1 MRLLHAGANLFGGG
15 VHRGR
20 AREIR
25 RGYSRVDE
33 RQSLPL
39 RRVSEYRGR
48 GKRGTNEVMNP
59 FAYSRANDAAGAVN
73 AIAAKPRTKFLG
85 GGTNLID
92 LMKMGVETPAQLI
105 DINRLP
111 MAQIEELPEG
121 KGVRIGALVRN
132 SDLAEHALIRERYP
146 VLSQALLAG
155 ASPQL
160 RNMATVGGNL
170 MQRTRC
176 YYFYDPAFPQCNKR
190 DPGSGCG
197 ALKGYNRIP
206 AILGQSDQCIA
217 TNPSD
222 MNVALAALEAVVRVQ
237 GSKGEREI
245 RFADVHRL
253 PGSTPNV
260 DTNLKDDELITAVDL
275 PAIPFATRSHYL
287 KIRDRASYAF
297 AIVSVAAALEI
308 DAGKKITAVRIALGG
323 VADKPWRAQKA
334 EQQLVGKGADEKT
347 FRAAA
352 EAELSAAK
360 GYQHNEFKIEL
371 AKRSIVRALSTVAV
385 MAG

>member
-1 MRLLHAGANLFGGG
+1 
-15 VHRGR
+15 
-20 AREIR
+20 
-25 RGYSRVDE
+25 
-33 RQSLPL
+33 
-39 RRVSEYRGR
+39 
-48 GKRGTNEVMNP
+48 MNP
-59 FAYSRANDAAGAVN
+59 FAYSRADDAAGALN

-92 LMKMGVETPAQLI
+92 LMKMGVETPAQLV
-105 DINRLP
+105 DITKLP
-111 MAQIEELPEG
+111 LAQIEELPED

-132 SDLAEHALIRERYP
+132 SDLAEHALIKERYP
-146 VLSQALLAG
+146 VLSEALLAG

-190 DPGSGCG
+190 NPGSGCG
-197 ALKGYNRIP
+197 ALNGYNRIH
-206 AILGQSDQCIA
+206 AILGQSEQCIA

-237 GSKGEREI
+237 GAKGEREI
-245 RFADVHRL
+245 PIADFHRL

-260 DTNLKDDELITAVDL
+260 DTNLKDDELIVAVDL
-275 PAIPFATRSHYL
+275 PPAPFATRSHYL

-308 DAGKKITAVRIALGG
+308 DATKKITMARIALGG
-323 VADKPWRAQKA
+323 VAHKPWRAQKA
-334 EQQLVGKGADEKT
+334 EQQLVGKTADEKT

-352 EAELSAAK
+352 EAELAAAK
-360 GYQHNEFKIEL
+360 AYAHNQFKIEL
-371 AKRSIVRALSTVAV
+371 AKRSIVRALSTIAS
-385 MAG
+385 MT

>member
-1 MRLLHAGANLFGGG
+1 
-15 VHRGR
+15 
-20 AREIR
+20 
-25 RGYSRVDE
+25 
-33 RQSLPL
+33 
-39 RRVSEYRGR
+39 
-48 GKRGTNEVMNP
+48 MNP
-59 FAYSRANDAAGAVN
+59 FVYSRANDAAAALT
-73 AIAAKPRTKFLG
+73 AISANPRTKFLG

-105 DINRLP
+105 DITRLP

-121 KGVRIGALVRN
+121 KGVRIGALARN

-176 YYFYDPAFPQCNKR
+176 YYFYDRAFPQCNKR
-190 DPGSGCG
+190 NPGSGCG
-197 ALKGYNRIP
+197 ALKGYNRIH

-222 MNVALAALEAVVRVQ
+222 MNVALAALEAIVRVQ
-237 GSKGEREI
+237 GPNGEREI
-245 RFADVHRL
+245 SFADFHRL
-253 PGSTPNV
+253 PGTTPNV

-275 PAIPFATRSHYL
+275 PAIPFAARSHYL
-287 KIRDRASYAF
+287 KVRDRASYAF
-297 AIVSVAAALEI
+297 AIVSVAAAIEI
-308 DAGKKITAVRIALGG
+308 DASKKISAVRIALGG
-323 VADKPWRAQKA
+323 VAHKPWRAQKA
-334 EQQLVGKGADEKT
+334 EQQLVGKTADENA

-352 EAELSAAK
+352 EAELAPAK
-360 GYQHNEFKIEL
+360 GYPHNEFKIEL
-371 AKRSIVRALSTVAV
+371 AKRSMVRALITIVAT
-385 MAG
+385 A